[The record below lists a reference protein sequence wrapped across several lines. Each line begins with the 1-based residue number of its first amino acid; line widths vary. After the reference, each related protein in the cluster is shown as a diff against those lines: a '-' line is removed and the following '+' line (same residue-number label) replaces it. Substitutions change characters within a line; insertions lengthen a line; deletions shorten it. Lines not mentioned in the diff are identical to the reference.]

1 MKKITLLLTILW
13 GITFS
18 IFAQET
24 VKVHM
29 KVPVGS
35 TVTISWNEL
44 LGMPTINSDEYLDRP
59 LYPNSSGDLILYFV
73 KEYWQSYKFKV
84 EKEGYRTVIGS
95 FCIGRNSFFQVSL
108 PPAQKDNSTLDGAEL
123 YEKGLM
129 FQISWDYKKA
139 NKLFLKSAKI
149 GDVRAMYALGSNHH
163 DGNGFARNDS
173 KAMYWY
179 GLAKQFGSIDAEMSM
194 DYLRPRGR

>member
-1 MKKITLLLTILW
+1 MKKTTLLLSLLI
-13 GITFS
+13 GITFT

-24 VKVHM
+24 VRVHM

-35 TVTISWNEL
+35 TVTVTWNWGDES
-44 LGMPTINSDEYLDRP
+44 INSDKYLDKP
-59 LYPNSSGDLILYFV
+59 LYPNGNGDLILYFL

-95 FCIGRNSFFQVSL
+95 FCIGRNSFFEVSL
-108 PPAQKDNSTLDGAEL
+108 PPAQKDNSALDGAGL
-123 YEKGLM
+123 YERGLK

-149 GDVRAMYALGSNHH
+149 GDVRAMHALGSNYHN
-163 DGNGFARNDS
+163 GNGFAKNDS

-179 GLAKQFGSIDAEMSM
+179 GSARQFGSIDAEMSM
-194 DYLRPRGR
+194 EHIRSLNGR